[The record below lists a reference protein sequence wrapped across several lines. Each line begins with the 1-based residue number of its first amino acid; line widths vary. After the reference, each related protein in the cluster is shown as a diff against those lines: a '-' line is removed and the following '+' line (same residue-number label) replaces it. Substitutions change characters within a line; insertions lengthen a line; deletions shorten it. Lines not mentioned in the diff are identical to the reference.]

1 MSYNDDSE
9 LIGLGRVG
17 RVMRFGD
24 IAVKTANVWTVP
36 KGASETTII
45 SYEQTN
51 ELNKQSLKHEGHVY
65 SHLGHVPGVI
75 KPYHMSDTEIRM
87 PYLRQGSLSRYLR
100 THHGSVDNSQRLQW
114 LQEAAHIVCRVHER
128 RVLVVDIATRSF
140 LLDEDL
146 SLHMCD
152 FTESTIVADDED
164 MAECISEDFTSVK
177 SDIAR
182 FGSMMYEVI
191 SGNQFEFY
199 VIPDIETDLD
209 EDPVS
214 KTYITWPTDDKLPI
228 THPLFLGDIIKRCWS
243 REGFLTMQE
252 VCHALDNSGH
262 KKPTDI
268 LREG

>member
-1 MSYNDDSE
+1 MSYNDGPE

-51 ELNKQSLKHEGHVY
+51 KLNKQSLKHEGHV
-65 SHLGHVPGVI
+65 
-75 KPYHMSDTEIRM
+75 
-87 PYLRQGSLSRYLR
+87 
-100 THHGSVDNSQRLQW
+100 VDSSQRLQW
-114 LQEAAHIVCRVHER
+114 LQEAAHIIHRVHER
-128 RVLVVDIATRSF
+128 RVLVVDIATRNF

-164 MAECISEDFTSVK
+164 MAEFIFEDFTPVK

-191 SGNQFEFY
+191 SGNLFEFY

-209 EDPVS
+209 DDPVS
-214 KTYITWPTDDKLPI
+214 KTYIT
-228 THPLFLGDIIKRCWS
+228 
-243 REGFLTMQE
+243 
-252 VCHALDNSGH
+252 
-262 KKPTDI
+262 
-268 LREG
+268 

>member
-1 MSYNDDSE
+1 MSYNDGPE

-51 ELNKQSLKHEGHVY
+51 KLNKQSLKHEGH
-65 SHLGHVPGVI
+65 
-75 KPYHMSDTEIRM
+75 
-87 PYLRQGSLSRYLR
+87 GSLSRYLR
-100 THHGSVDNSQRLQW
+100 THQDSVDSSQRLQW
-114 LQEAAHIVCRVHER
+114 LQEAAHIIHRVHER
-128 RVLVVDIATRSF
+128 RVLVVDIATRNF

-164 MAECISEDFTSVK
+164 MAEFIFEDFTPVK

-191 SGNQFEFY
+191 SGNLFEFY

-209 EDPVS
+209 DDPVS
-214 KTYITWPTDDKLPI
+214 KTYIT
-228 THPLFLGDIIKRCWS
+228 
-243 REGFLTMQE
+243 
-252 VCHALDNSGH
+252 
-262 KKPTDI
+262 
-268 LREG
+268 